1 MHRLLILLLPL
12 ILAGCAFNDD
22 AELRLLCYHGEV
34 VGQVD
39 GFPVSGDGSVRGVRV
54 DADQAT
60 LSRVTAS
67 VDGETCRAEVRAP

>member
-1 MHRLLILLLPL
+1 MLRALILLPAVLL
-12 ILAGCAFNDD
+12 IGCAPPG
-22 AELRLLCYHGEV
+22 LRLLCYHGQV

-54 DADQAT
+54 DADAAT

-67 VDGETCRAEVRAP
+67 VDGETCKAEVRSP